1 MGELVAGQP
10 ALRIETAVSLPLD
23 LVSVLSLLYRAVP
36 GSDLDPWLI
45 AARQRLPASVRADLD
60 LLHGFSGRL
69 LYYPEEPVMR
79 FAPLR
84 PDRRDA
90 SFSDLI
96 AFMESLPS
104 ASYCDMAEHAL
115 ERVYADLEIRWQPPH
130 DAESWA
136 RALRPALTTANLE
149 IVLALIADP
158 DTLQRRTI
166 ALYAGVWESV
176 YQDVRAAE
184 APALHE
190 AARRG
195 ASFGDRSFA
204 EAYAFLTG
212 QRVPD
217 VLERPPPTITRVT
230 FCPSAHLGGFVSYIA
245 YEPDLVVFFAAPQ
258 LIDRCQERDAAPA
271 LIAARPSRQAAAQAE
286 LLESAR
292 ALADPTRLRMLDLL
306 LEGELYAQ
314 EIVGRLGVA
323 QSAVSRH
330 LAQLERAGIVTV
342 DLRRGAKFYAVNP
355 GRLEAIA
362 AAIMERGARARQE
375 LGRGSDRERSALG
388 RNVLR
393 T

>member
-1 MGELVAGQP
+1 
-10 ALRIETAVSLPLD
+10 
-23 LVSVLSLLYRAVP
+23 
-36 GSDLDPWLI
+36 
-45 AARQRLPASVRADLD
+45 
-60 LLHGFSGRL
+60 
-69 LYYPEEPVMR
+69 
-79 FAPLR
+79 
-84 PDRRDA
+84 
-90 SFSDLI
+90 
-96 AFMESLPS
+96 
-104 ASYCDMAEHAL
+104 
-115 ERVYADLEIRWQPPH
+115 
-130 DAESWA
+130 
-136 RALRPALTTANLE
+136 
-149 IVLALIADP
+149 
-158 DTLQRRTI
+158 
-166 ALYAGVWESV
+166 
-176 YQDVRAAE
+176 
-184 APALHE
+184 
-190 AARRG
+190 
-195 ASFGDRSFA
+195 
-204 EAYAFLTG
+204 
-212 QRVPD
+212 
-217 VLERPPPTITRVT
+217 
-230 FCPSAHLGGFVSYIA
+230 
-245 YEPDLVVFFAAPQ
+245 
-258 LIDRCQERDAAPA
+258 PA